1 MLSKSVGFYIFIS
14 RQKLITLLSM
24 QLIKHYSQH
33 QMYVC
38 INYFD
43 FKNNQNNQKSTPQ
56 KWCCLWVGPAR
67 KCGPPALVDN
77 QKAKSTTQALPS
89 YEHRAY
95 FEARSGWVDW
105 L

>member
-24 QLIKHYSQH
+24 QLTKHYSQH

-43 FKNNQNNQKSTPQ
+43 FKIIKNQ
-56 KWCCLWVGPAR
+56 
-67 KCGPPALVDN
+67 
-77 QKAKSTTQALPS
+77 
-89 YEHRAY
+89 HRRNGVVYGLAQH
-95 FEARSGWVDW
+95 ESAVRQH
-105 L
+105 